1 MSITPQ
7 NPPTTYL
14 QGICSGYTAVSE
26 IFTFNI
32 DNFCNRAGVTQ
43 YQLMWLNRYGH
54 YDYYTFQAGK
64 DEGLNIDRQTYNQW
78 NVDWGSNNPIKT
90 TYSRGTTDFQVEMTE
105 VHIINSGF
113 VNEADMVFL
122 EELYTSND
130 VYEITQDNELRPI
143 TILNTE
149 FTRKN
154 KGNRTIVN
162 LELQYAYSNNIRL
175 LGS

>member
-1 MSITPQ
+1 MAIIPQ
-7 NPPTTYL
+7 TPPTTYID
-14 QGICSGYTAVSE
+14 GICTGYTAVSE
-26 IFTFNI
+26 LFTFNV

-43 YQLMWLNRYGH
+43 YQVMWLNRYGH
-54 YDYYTFQAGK
+54 YDYYTFTAGK
-64 DEGLNIDRQTYNQW
+64 DEGLNISRQTYKQW
-78 NVDWGSNNPIKT
+78 NVDWGSDNPVKT
-90 TYSRGTTDFQVEMTE
+90 SYSRGTTDFQVEMTE

-113 VNEADMVFL
+113 INEADMVFL

-130 VYEITQDNELRPI
+130 VYEITENQEIRPI
-143 TILNTE
+143 SILNAE

-175 LGS
+175 LGK